1 MSLDLISVEHVPFL
15 ANLMLPNFHLIYNTE
30 NFPFEAVERLGFE
43 LPELSMAFDYTG
55 FKVVFEFG
63 IEGLVEVQWIFRF
76 ESGRVVFEPLEPGT
90 GFKIGD
96 ILHSISSALTRQML
110 ISLIWINLFGNWI
123 VAVAL

>member
-63 IEGLVEVQWIFRF
+63 IEGLVEVQWIFRL
-76 ESGRVVFEPLEPGT
+76 RVAEWFLSHLSLVLASRLVIYFIPYPV
-90 GFKIGD
+90 
-96 ILHSISSALTRQML
+96 HSPAKC
-110 ISLIWINLFGNWI
+110 
-123 VAVAL
+123 